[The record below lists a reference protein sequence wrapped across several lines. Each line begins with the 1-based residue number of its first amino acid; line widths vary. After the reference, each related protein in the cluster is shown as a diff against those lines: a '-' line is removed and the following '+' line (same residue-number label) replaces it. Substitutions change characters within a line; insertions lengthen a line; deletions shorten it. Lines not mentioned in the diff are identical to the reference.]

1 MNKKFILAGFIIL
14 IIVTA
19 VSIYFYLQKNEERV
33 YFYQPEPL
41 HLKNFKIYL
50 PSSNGL
56 ITKEIYLKSEP
67 ADLKNIEK
75 LIENFLVE
83 LPPPLKETR
92 ILGVYR
98 DKENTVYVDFSKDFA
113 SPQDARGEYFMVKAF
128 YKTLSENFEWIKDIK
143 ILIESKETETIAGHV
158 SSEVFTVKEN

>member
-1 MNKKFILAGFIIL
+1 MNKKFILAGFVIL
-14 IIVTA
+14 IIITA
-19 VSIYFYLQKNEERV
+19 AGIYFYLQKNNKEV
-33 YFYQPEPL
+33 YFYQPEKE
-41 HLKNFKIYL
+41 HLKNFKIYF

-56 ITKEIYLKSEP
+56 ITKEIYLKSEST
-67 ADLKNIEK
+67 DLKNIER
-75 LIENFLVE
+75 LIENFLAE
-83 LPPPLKETR
+83 LPLPLKETK

-143 ILIESKETETIAGHV
+143 ILIESKEIETLAGHI
-158 SSEVFTVKEN
+158 SSEISLIKEN